1 MVLKPIDHLL
11 CHLEAQPEWQTYR
24 QLRKVLELWH
34 DTVGSIVA
42 EHTQPIAI
50 RQGSL
55 QVATANHLWA
65 QNLMFERVR
74 ILNKLNAQLQLPL
87 QDIRFSTARWQ
98 QSASIASTP
107 STITNWQEHPSFLA
121 HLLADST
128 TANHPDGHALA
139 VHSMLRS
146 SPRSVPNPKPEPT
159 STQVT
164 PQAALE
170 SFHGWARLVQQR
182 SYSLPLCPQ
191 CHCPTP
197 QGELQRWMVCALC
210 ATKTHHAV
218 KKH

>member
-1 MVLKPIDHLL
+1 MALKPLDNLL
-11 CHLEAQPEWQTYR
+11 CRLEAQPEWQTYR
-24 QLRKVLELWH
+24 QLRKVLDVWH
-34 DTVGSIVA
+34 GIVGSIVA

-74 ILNKLNAQLQLPL
+74 ILDKLNSQLQLPL

-98 QSASIASTP
+98 QAAPITSTP

-121 HLLADST
+121 NSLADST
-128 TANHPDGHALA
+128 AANPPGGHSLG
-139 VHSMLRS
+139 VNSIQRS
-146 SPRSVPNPKPEPT
+146 SSTSALVPT
-159 STQVT
+159 SASVQLA
-164 PQAALE
+164 PQTALE
-170 SFHGWARLVQQR
+170 SFHGWAHLVRQR